1 MPKDQTLPE
10 LPVRVPLVTEPW
22 GMFKTLSVAR
32 RNLLE
37 ILPELATQQ
46 PIVTGKTGKTWH
58 MVMDPDGLKQV
69 LKDRLDIY
77 PKSIVT
83 KRILKPGIGD
93 SMFIAEG
100 AHWRWQR
107 QAATP
112 VFKYRNIADLAP
124 VMSAATQTSCD
135 RLTALSGTT
144 VDLNAEMVSAT
155 FEIISNVT
163 FSGTDAMDRA
173 TVGRAIER
181 YMHSV
186 GKLSLMDLFALPAWI
201 PRPHSFFGP
210 TPLGD
215 MRLLA
220 DKAIESRR
228 ANGPKPV
235 PDLLDLILDA
245 TDPETG
251 QTMNS
256 AEVRDNLLAF
266 IVAGHETTA
275 LALSWALYLCAF
287 DPAVQDRARA
297 EAQSV
302 LQGRIAGADDVP
314 HLPYT
319 RQIIDEALRLYPP
332 AAILGRSAMAND
344 TLCGRTIRKGDTV
357 MLPIYALHR
366 HKMQWEN
373 PDAFDPD
380 RFAPGQ
386 KPTRYSYLPFGEGP
400 RICIGAAFALM
411 EAVIILGTL
420 LSRFKFER
428 IPGIDPKPVLLI
440 TLRPEG
446 GVRLRVEAVS

>member
-1 MPKDQTLPE
+1 MSEDQIPPE
-10 LPVRVPLVTEPW
+10 LPVRVKLVTEPW
-22 GMFKTLSVAR
+22 GMFKTLRVAR

-37 ILPELATQQ
+37 IIPELATRQ
-46 PIVTGKTGKTWH
+46 PIVSGKTGRAWH

-77 PKSIVT
+77 PKSVVT

-124 VMSAATQTSCD
+124 VMSAATAASCA
-135 RLTALSGTT
+135 RLAARSGCV

-163 FSGTDAMDRA
+163 FSGTGAMDRA
-173 TVGRAIER
+173 TVGLAIER

-201 PRPHSFFGP
+201 PRPHAFFGP

-228 ANGPKPV
+228 ITGPKPV

-245 TDPETG
+245 TDPESG
-251 QTMNS
+251 RAMNS

-275 LALSWALYLCAF
+275 LALSWALYLVAF
-287 DPAVQDRARA
+287 DPVVQDRARA
-297 EAQSV
+297 EAQAA
-302 LQGRIAGADDVP
+302 LQGRIAGADDVAN
-314 HLPYT
+314 LAYI

-332 AAILGRSAMAND
+332 AAILGRTAMADD
-344 TLCGRTIRKGDTV
+344 TLCGRTIRKGETV

-366 HKMQWEN
+366 NHLLWDR

-380 RFAPGQ
+380 RFAPGK
-386 KPTRYSYLPFGEGP
+386 KPVRYSYLPFGEGP

-411 EAVIILGTL
+411 EAVIILATL
-420 LSRFKFER
+420 LARFRFER
-428 IPGIDPKPVLLI
+428 VPGVNPEPVLLI
-440 TLRPEG
+440 TLRPKG
-446 GVRLRVEAVS
+446 GVRLRVSPA

>member
-1 MPKDQTLPE
+1 MPKDQSPADT
-10 LPVRVPLVTEPW
+10 PVKVPLVTEPW
-22 GMFKTLSVAR
+22 GMFKTLNVAR

-37 ILPELATQQ
+37 IIPELATRQLM
-46 PIVTGKTGKTWH
+46 VSGKTGKTWH
-58 MVMDPDGLKQV
+58 MVMDPDVIKQV

-77 PKSIVT
+77 PKSLVT

-107 QAATP
+107 QAAAP

-124 VMSAATQTSCD
+124 VMSAASAACCV
-135 RLTALSGTT
+135 RLAEQSGAI
-144 VDLNAEMVSAT
+144 VDLNAEMVTAT

-163 FSGTDAMDRA
+163 FSGTGAMDRA

-186 GKLSLMDLFALPAWI
+186 GKLSLMDLFALPTWI
-201 PRPHSFFGP
+201 PRPHTLFGP
-210 TPLGD
+210 SPLGD

-220 DKAIESRR
+220 DKAIELRR
-228 ANGPKPV
+228 ASGPKPV
-235 PDLLDLILDA
+235 PDLLDLILNA
-245 TDPETG
+245 ADPETG
-251 QTMNS
+251 REMNS

-275 LALSWALYLCAF
+275 LALSWALYLVAF

-297 EAQSV
+297 EAQAA

-314 HLPYT
+314 KLPYI

-332 AAILGRSAMAND
+332 AAILGRTAMAD
-344 TLCGRTIRKGDTV
+344 DILGGRHIRKGDTV

-366 HKMQWEN
+366 NHMLWDN

-380 RFAPGQ
+380 RFAPGA
-386 KPTRYSYLPFGEGP
+386 KPVRYSYLPFGEGP

-411 EAVIILGTL
+411 EAVIILATL
-420 LSRFKFER
+420 LSRFRFER
-428 IPGIDPKPVLLI
+428 IPGVDPKPVLLI

-446 GVRLRVEAVS
+446 GVRLRVTPA